1 MISLDIFPMI
11 IYSPSSKHIKKEMVY
26 LRRAILIV
34 SLILIISGT
43 VFFFN
48 VDGWQLRT
56 QLLQDRPP
64 ERSTE
69 ELYQDIFVTF
79 LSPYIDKAVEDYY
92 GKPYS
97 VAPYLTEVLSVE
109 RPNGYRTFAF
119 RIKLKIRPYIGPH
132 ISVGEDNI
140 TILVEYDPKVKV
152 EKFEHIKSYELPPHY
167 Q

>member
-1 MISLDIFPMI
+1 MISLKRLVF
-11 IYSPSSKHIKKEMVY
+11 
-26 LRRAILIV
+26 IV
-34 SLILIISGT
+34 SLILLISGT

-56 QLLQDRPP
+56 QLLQDKPP

-92 GKPYS
+92 GKPYC
-97 VAPYLTEVLSVE
+97 VAPYMTDVLSVE

-119 RIKLKIRPYIGPH
+119 RIKLEVTPYIGPH
-132 ISVGEDNI
+132 NSVGKDHI
-140 TILVEYDPKVKV
+140 TILVEYGPKVKV
-152 EKFEHIKSYELPPHY
+152 EKFEHIESYKLPPQY